1 MKTLVI
7 AEVGV
12 NHNGDLELAKCLVAS
27 AKFAGADVVKFQ
39 SFKASQLVTT
49 SAQTASYQKR
59 SVGEGETQLA
69 MLRKL
74 ELTREQHRVLAIECE
89 KQGIEFCSTAF
100 DADSFDMLI
109 DLGLKRV
116 KIPSGEINNLPL
128 LRYMTRLGLPV
139 ILSTGMAT
147 LGEIEAAL
155 DVIESSG
162 TAREL
167 VTVLQCTTE
176 YPAPMNEVNLRAMVS
191 MGLGLGVAVGYS
203 DHTLGIEIP
212 IAAVALGASV
222 VEKHLTLDKTLL
234 GPDHLA
240 SLEPNEFKA
249 MVGAV
254 RNLEMALGDGVKR
267 PSASELNNKP
277 IARKSVVAIRE
288 IRTGELFS
296 VDNIGTKRPGNG
308 ISPMRWDE
316 LIGRPAV
323 RDFAIDEQIEI

>member
-1 MKTLVI
+1 
-7 AEVGV
+7 
-12 NHNGDLELAKCLVAS
+12 
-27 AKFAGADVVKFQ
+27 
-39 SFKASQLVTT
+39 
-49 SAQTASYQKR
+49 
-59 SVGEGETQLA
+59 
-69 MLRKL
+69 
-74 ELTREQHRVLAIECE
+74 
-89 KQGIEFCSTAF
+89 
-100 DADSFDMLI
+100 
-109 DLGLKRV
+109 
-116 KIPSGEINNLPL
+116 
-128 LRYMTRLGLPV
+128 
-139 ILSTGMAT
+139 
-147 LGEIEAAL
+147 
-155 DVIESSG
+155 
-162 TAREL
+162 
-167 VTVLQCTTE
+167 
-176 YPAPMNEVNLRAMVS
+176 MVS

-249 MVGAV
+249 MVRAV

>member
-222 VEKHLTLDKTLL
+222 VEKHLTLDKTLP

-254 RNLEMALGDGVKR
+254 RNLEVALGDGVKR

-323 RDFAIDEQIEI
+323 RDFVIDEQIEI

>member
-1 MKTLVI
+1 VKTLVI

-12 NHNGDLELAKCLVAS
+12 NHNGDLELAKSLVAS

-39 SFKASQLVTT
+39 SFKASQLVTA

-74 ELTREQHRVLAIECE
+74 ELTREEHKVLAIECE

-147 LGEIEAAL
+147 LGEIETAL
-155 DVIESSG
+155 DVIECSG

-249 MVGAV
+249 MVRAV

-288 IRTGELFS
+288 IRAGELFS

>member
-1 MKTLVI
+1 VKTLVI

-49 SAQTASYQKR
+49 SAQTAPYQKR

-74 ELTREQHRVLAIECE
+74 ELTREEHKILAIECK

-116 KIPSGEINNLPL
+116 KIPSGEINNLTL

-155 DVIESSG
+155 DVIKCSG

-249 MVGAV
+249 MVRAV

-267 PSASELNNKP
+267 PSASVVNNKP